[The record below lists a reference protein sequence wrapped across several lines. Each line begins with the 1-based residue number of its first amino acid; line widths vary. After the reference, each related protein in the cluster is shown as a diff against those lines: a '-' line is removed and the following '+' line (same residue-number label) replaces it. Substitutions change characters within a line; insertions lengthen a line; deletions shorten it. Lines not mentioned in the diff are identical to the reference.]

1 MTEKFYDI
9 ITSPFTLAGKAI
21 TEVKLF
27 DHLIVLNMIIYYI
40 IALDTDTVHNIK
52 GITILFVTI
61 LIHY

>member
-40 IALDTDTVHNIK
+40 IALDTVHNIK